1 MRISLDF
8 YLLEGTRNKRKKDP
22 QVALT
27 LSQNSFSLSLF
38 LSLCPINTNSPTNRD
53 STTIS
58 CPPSQTKQNTK
69 QRATTTSPTPT
80 TPTTTTTT
88 TTQQSP
94 QHQSNQKPQKKKKKK
109 NDNPKYLQP
118 RHSTTNPKVRTTPS
132 LLTPTLPHAHAH
144 TPPHTHPPT
153 LDGG

>member
-1 MRISLDF
+1 MWEFHSIFIYWKEHATNARKTLKLLSLC
-8 YLLEGTRNKRKKDP
+8 LKTH
-22 QVALT
+22 
-27 LSQNSFSLSLF
+27 SLSLF

-94 QHQSNQKPQKKKKKK
+94 QHQFNQTKNPKKKKKK
-109 NDNPKYLQP
+109 MTTQNIYNPATQP
-118 RHSTTNPKVRTTPS
+118 QTPKSEPPPPYSHPHSHT
-132 LLTPTLPHAHAH
+132 LTLTRPH
-144 TPPHTHPPT
+144 TPTHPP
-153 LDGG
+153 